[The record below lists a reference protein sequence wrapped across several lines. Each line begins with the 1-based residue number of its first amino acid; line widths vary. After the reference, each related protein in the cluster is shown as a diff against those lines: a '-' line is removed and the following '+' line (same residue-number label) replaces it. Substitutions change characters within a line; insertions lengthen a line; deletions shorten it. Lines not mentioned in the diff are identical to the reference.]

1 MMENKLG
8 LTKARESLSTMV
20 ENVQYQGDTYI
31 ISRHG
36 RPAAAL
42 VPIQVYQKWKKQ
54 RQEFFD
60 LIKEFQNVSG
70 DTDPDEIM
78 RDVLEAQQAIRSKNS
93 KGL

>member
-42 VPIQVYQKWKKQ
+42 VPIQVYQKWCNYQ
-54 RQEFFD
+54 
-60 LIKEFQNVSG
+60 
-70 DTDPDEIM
+70 
-78 RDVLEAQQAIRSKNS
+78 
-93 KGL
+93 